1 MAGRWAASPALQLR
15 AGRPGGGARAA
26 PSIPR
31 GLLAA
36 RLPDDWDAALTG
48 LGCTTL
54 HLAHQC
60 VRTSEIR
67 ELTAI
72 GVPVLLY
79 TVNQPA
85 RAREL
90 LAAGAV
96 AVITDVPDVLLAAQ

>member
-15 AGRPGGGARAA
+15 AGGPGGGGRAA